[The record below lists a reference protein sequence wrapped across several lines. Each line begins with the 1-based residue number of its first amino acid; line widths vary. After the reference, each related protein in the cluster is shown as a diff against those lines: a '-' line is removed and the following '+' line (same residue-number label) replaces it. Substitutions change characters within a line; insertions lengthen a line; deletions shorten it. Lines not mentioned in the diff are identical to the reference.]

1 MKKDLIFIT
10 DNYPFGQGETF
21 IENEI
26 EYLAENFKNIYI
38 VSKNQND
45 IQTREV
51 PKNCKIYRIKKDLK
65 KLINLYLDKIYL
77 VDLFKEFKLR
87 NLKKLVSFQFY
98 GKLIEIKV
106 KEIIKE
112 NNLKAKEIVYY
123 SYWFR
128 EGAYAGS
135 ILKRKNKIDKFIS
148 RAHGYDI
155 FFERGMQPFKN
166 IILRDLIKLYPA
178 CKNSEN
184 YLKKYYSKYSDKIEY
199 SYLGTINNK
208 KFIHIS
214 RNEEINIVSCSNLI
228 KLKRVNLII
237 EALKKLKIKDKK
249 IKWYH
254 IGDGLERNTLEKLSK
269 ELKIDYEFIGAI
281 SNQEVLKFYGEK
293 EIYFFIHMSSTE
305 GGTPVSMMEAQSFG
319 IPIIATNVGG
329 VAEIVND
336 RIGILLAANPK
347 IEEIAEAIE
356 KMINLDENE
365 YNEYRKNSY
374 KNWQENFNAEKN
386 YKNFISEILKV

>member
-112 NNLKAKEIVYY
+112 NNLEKNNILFY
-123 SYWFR
+123 SYWFYN
-128 EGAYAGS
+128 GAYTGS
-135 ILKRKNKIDKFIS
+135 ILKRKNKINKVIS
-148 RAHGYDI
+148 RAHGYDLYL
-155 FFERGMQPFKN
+155 ERGYQPLKKIIIQN
-166 IILRDLIKLYPA
+166 INFLYP
-178 CKNSEN
+178 CSKLGEN
-184 YLKKYYSKYSDKIEY
+184 YLKKIYLNENIRC
-199 SYLGTINNK
+199 SYLGTINEDSFTEK
-208 KFIHIS
+208 KMEDNFKII
-214 RNEEINIVSCSNLI
+214 SCSNLI

-237 EALKKLKIKDKK
+237 DALAILDKKYSNIEWVHFGTGEERIYLEELAKRKLKQIKYKFK
-249 IKWYH
+249 
-254 IGDGLERNTLEKLSK
+254 GQV
-269 ELKIDYEFIGAI
+269 
-281 SNQEVLKFYGEK
+281 SNKQVMEYYRLNNVSL
-293 EIYFFIHMSSTE
+293 FIHLSSTE
-305 GGTPVSMMEAQSFG
+305 GLPVSMMEVQSFG

-329 VAEIVND
+329 VSEVVNNKT
-336 RIGILLAANPK
+336 GILLSANPK
-347 IEEIAEAIE
+347 VEEIVKAIE
-356 KMINLDENE
+356 KILNLNENE
-365 YNEYRKNSY
+365 YNIYRKNSY
-374 KNWQENFNAEKN
+374 LNWKENFNAKKN
-386 YKNFISEILKV
+386 YLEFMEEIMKI

>member
-1 MKKDLIFIT
+1 MKKDLILIT
-10 DNYPFGQGETF
+10 DHYPFGRGESF
-21 IENEI
+21 IESEI
-26 EYLAENFKNIYI
+26 SYLAESFRNIYI
-38 VSKNQND
+38 VSKNQKET
-45 IQTREV
+45 QARKV

-106 KEIIKE
+106 EEIMKE
-112 NNLKAKEIVYY
+112 NNLEKNNILFY
-123 SYWFR
+123 SYWFYN
-128 EGAYAGS
+128 GAYTGS
-135 ILKRKNKIDKFIS
+135 ILKRKNKIDRFIS

-155 FFERGMQPFKN
+155 FFERGIQPFKS
-166 IILRDLIKLYPA
+166 IILNDLIKLYPA

-184 YLKKYYSKYSDKIEY
+184 YLKKYYPKYSDKIEY
-199 SYLGTINNK
+199 SHLGTINNK
-208 KFIHIS
+208 KIIN
-214 RNEEINIVSCSNLI
+214 RIKQEEITIVSCSNLI
-228 KLKRVNLII
+228 KLKRVELIV
-237 EALKKLKIKDKK
+237 EALKNLKEKDKK

-254 IGDGLERNTLEKLSK
+254 IGDGVERNKLEMLSK
-269 ELKIDYEFIGAI
+269 KLKIEYEFIGAL
-281 SNQEVLKFYGEK
+281 SNQEVLKFYSEK
-293 EIYFFIHMSSTE
+293 EISFFIHMSSTE
-305 GGTPVSMMEAQSFG
+305 GGTPVSMMEVQSFG